1 MISKYDEFKIDKIKL
16 SDEELARRQKLL
28 KKINDLNK
36 HAENSIKPE
45 CCPICSKSITSLCKS
60 HSLPAFVL
68 RTIAD
73 KGYIKSCKELIG
85 INPKKTYIGVKEA
98 GVFYSICRECDSKY
112 FQDYENPE
120 TLAETFSPLMM
131 AEIALKCSLFY
142 LHKRYKEKAL
152 ISLYRKNNLPNLLDS
167 EVIEMDIEEYKKD
180 YEYDIYHVKKND
192 SNGYNLGYYKIL
204 PYVVPIACQIPIALV
219 LDLNDCLVN
228 DVYYKKPNYK
238 IENCIV
244 CIYPLKDSTIV
255 ALFSRNKNNRYR
267 KFFKQLNKLDLD
279 TALEKINYIIFK
291 YSEDFFLSNTL
302 NEECVKSILDIV
314 SESGV
319 FFTRDKKFKQDF
331 YIENYTLKQSNQL
344 PNLLIEQYALNR

>member
-16 SDEELARRQKLL
+16 SDEELARWQKLL

-180 YEYDIYHVKKND
+180 YEYDIYHVKKM
-192 SNGYNLGYYKIL
+192 IL
-204 PYVVPIACQIPIALV
+204 M
-219 LDLNDCLVN
+219 D
-228 DVYYKKPNYK
+228 
-238 IENCIV
+238 
-244 CIYPLKDSTIV
+244 
-255 ALFSRNKNNRYR
+255 
-267 KFFKQLNKLDLD
+267 
-279 TALEKINYIIFK
+279 II
-291 YSEDFFLSNTL
+291 
-302 NEECVKSILDIV
+302 
-314 SESGV
+314 
-319 FFTRDKKFKQDF
+319 
-331 YIENYTLKQSNQL
+331 
-344 PNLLIEQYALNR
+344 